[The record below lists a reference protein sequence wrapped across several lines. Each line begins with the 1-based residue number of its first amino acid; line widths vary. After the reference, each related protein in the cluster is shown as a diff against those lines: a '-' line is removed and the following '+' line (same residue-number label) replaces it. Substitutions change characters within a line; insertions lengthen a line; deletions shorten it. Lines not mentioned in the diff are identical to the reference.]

1 MTKDQIRERTMEKF
15 SVMVH
20 HVTSEPLD
28 VFSLRM
34 QVREV
39 FFFLLNR
46 FSYSAAAPMGD
57 SLAEAVKPSILFP
70 KTFFFFFPP
79 SSSPSPIQDSGRG
92 LEWRMVSS
100 WEPSGAELL
109 PVNSVG

>member
-57 SLAEAVKPSILFP
+57 SLAEAVKL
-70 KTFFFFFPP
+70 FFFFSPLFSS